1 MNVLDSSGLI
11 DILYQ
16 WLGGLG
22 GSVIFILTVCLVT
35 SFLVAELFHR
45 LRLPRIVGQIV
56 AGIILGFPLWRDLLF
71 TGDVVGYISILSEL
85 GIIFLLLLAGLEI
98 DYVKL
103 RKASKDIALV
113 AVFSAVVPF
122 ILGFM
127 VMKFLGYG
135 DIPAL
140 IIGAALSI
148 TAEGTKTAV
157 LTEFNVLKTR
167 LGTIMLGA
175 GALDDIFEIIFIA
188 AVIAL
193 AHGSGILE
201 IILFPL
207 KLALF
212 FLLSFLMFKILP
224 MILRYVQKE
233 KTEINMFTT
242 TVIFALVI
250 ALFSESLDL
259 SPIVGA
265 LIAGLIIQVSIKDKI
280 YLREIVENLKMITF
294 GLIVP
299 FFFIFI
305 GLHFDVQAIFLD
317 PILLLLIL
325 IVATAGKILGSM
337 ILTFFSRFNLRQAT
351 LIGWGMNSRGTTELI
366 IAEIARSSGLIPIEV
381 FSAVVIMAILTTLA
395 FPIVLKHE
403 IERYPLIME

>member
-22 GSVIFILTVCLVT
+22 GSVIFILTVCLIT

-45 LRLPRIVGQIV
+45 LKLPRIVGQIV

-71 TGDVVGYISILSEL
+71 AGDIVGYISILSEL

-140 IIGAALSI
+140 ILGAALSI

-167 LGTIMLGA
+167 LGAIMLGA
-175 GALDDIFEIIFIA
+175 GALDDIFEVIFIA
-188 AVIAL
+188 AVVVL

-201 IILFPL
+201 I
-207 KLALF
+207 
-212 FLLSFLMFKILP
+212 
-224 MILRYVQKE
+224 
-233 KTEINMFTT
+233 
-242 TVIFALVI
+242 
-250 ALFSESLDL
+250 
-259 SPIVGA
+259 
-265 LIAGLIIQVSIKDKI
+265 
-280 YLREIVENLKMITF
+280 
-294 GLIVP
+294 
-299 FFFIFI
+299 
-305 GLHFDVQAIFLD
+305 
-317 PILLLLIL
+317 
-325 IVATAGKILGSM
+325 
-337 ILTFFSRFNLRQAT
+337 
-351 LIGWGMNSRGTTELI
+351 
-366 IAEIARSSGLIPIEV
+366 
-381 FSAVVIMAILTTLA
+381 
-395 FPIVLKHE
+395 
-403 IERYPLIME
+403 